1 MNDKDKMPWGKYE
14 GKLMEDVPADYFIW
28 LLENNKCSGDVK
40 KYIQENE
47 KSLRMEI
54 ANNKKGIR

>member
-1 MNDKDKMPWGKYE
+1 MNDTDKMPWGKYQGQE
-14 GKLMEDVPADYFIW
+14 MQNVPPDYLIW

-47 KSLRMEI
+47 NTLRIEI
-54 ANNKKGIR
+54 TNNKKGVK